1 MKPTPTPA
9 HTTLSCSSFPDS
21 NTLLTAPSSLRAC
34 CSRKTRVVDT
44 HLREVSDTGG
54 VIFNFSYF
62 QTSAWVC
69 IGSKCISMAL
79 RFFVDEQTHVSPR
92 SLTSLSACRTHTGE
106 KADTFCRPAPA
117 TKQFYHIL
125 GSQASPPFPAS
136 ATRILRRDHR
146 PSFWACSRN
155 RVNLFFLSPNPRK
168 HGIRGIHRAV

>member
-21 NTLLTAPSSLRAC
+21 DALLTAPSSMRAC

-44 HLREVSDTGG
+44 HLKGSVRHRRR
-54 VIFNFSYF
+54 NFSYF

-136 ATRILRRDHR
+136 ATRNFDAQHR
-146 PSFWACSRN
+146 PSFWLAQETGSISSFS
-155 RVNLFFLSPNPRK
+155 LPNS
-168 HGIRGIHRAV
+168 A